1 MAGVQIQK
9 PRAFQSTKDIV
20 LSLVVLLFATFLT
33 VGFTG
38 LCSFKPGEADR
49 SGPVQEVDADSVLQM
64 DARSLSFPIR
74 NPDMPDNWV
83 ANSVRRVSVGKEPSS
98 LVGWVIDGENYISLT
113 QTGADYK
120 AATQPD
126 DEVREETGTET
137 TGDVE
142 WHVFTGDDA
151 RPLWVAD
158 LGDVRLI
165 LEAMATPEQT
175 RTAAERVAQTDPID
189 VGATA
194 SQAAD
199 GGVKK

>member
-1 MAGVQIQK
+1 M
-9 PRAFQSTKDIV
+9 
-20 LSLVVLLFATFLT
+20 
-33 VGFTG
+33 
-38 LCSFKPGEADR
+38 
-49 SGPVQEVDADSVLQM
+49 
-64 DARSLSFPIR
+64 
-74 NPDMPDNWV
+74 
-83 ANSVRRVSVGKEPSS
+83 
-98 LVGWVIDGENYISLT
+98 
-113 QTGADYK
+113 
-120 AATQPD
+120 
-126 DEVREETGTET
+126 REETGTET